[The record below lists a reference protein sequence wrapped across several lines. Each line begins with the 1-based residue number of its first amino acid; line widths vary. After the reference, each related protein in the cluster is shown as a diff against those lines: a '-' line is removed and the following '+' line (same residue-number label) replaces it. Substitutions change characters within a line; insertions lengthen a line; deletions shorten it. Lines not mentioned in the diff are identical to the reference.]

1 MTIAHITHRPTT
13 ALDLSDAGNWHA
25 AVPRAEFARLRR
37 EAPVAWN
44 ERHDG
49 HRGFWAVSGYEE
61 IEFVS
66 RDTARFSSREGV
78 ISLDDFDNAQ
88 SDARRT
94 LLEMDP
100 PQHTAMRQITA
111 KGFGPKAISR
121 LEADV
126 RRRTIAL
133 LDQLV
138 DAGPFEAVSALT
150 KQIPIVTLCSILG
163 VDDRRRDDLVRW
175 SDLLIGSDDP
185 DFVDPAY
192 SHFTVEERRML
203 PFGHPAS
210 LDAFALGRELAD
222 DRRRAPQ
229 EDIVTL
235 LVQVEVDQRPL
246 NAEEFLNYFLMLVVA
261 GNETTRH
268 TMSHLLVALA
278 ENPGEWVR
286 FRRDRLNPRLAV
298 GEALRWATPVHFVRR
313 VAVEPVEVA
322 GTKIAPGEKVAM
334 YFASA
339 NRAEGWFDEP
349 DEFRIDRARNPHM
362 AFGGG
367 GPHFCLGNFVAQL
380 QLRVLLEE
388 MATRVAAVELVGK
401 PSRLRSNH
409 VNGIK
414 SVELRLR
421 GECQNFHVRAGI
433 MGKKEPHYV
442 PTQGAG
448 DPG

>member
-1 MTIAHITHRPTT
+1 MTVVQLANRPAT
-13 ALDLSDAGNWHA
+13 AIDLSDAGNWHA

-61 IEFVS
+61 IGLVS

-78 ISLDDFDNAQ
+78 ISLDDFDTAQ

-111 KGFGPKAISR
+111 QGFGPKAISR

-133 LDQLV
+133 LDELTG
-138 DAGPFEAVSALT
+138 AGPFEAVSRLT

-163 VDDRRRDDLVRW
+163 VDDSRRDDLVRW

-192 SHFTVEERRML
+192 AHFTAEERRML

-210 LDAFALGRELAD
+210 LDAFALGRELAEA
-222 DRRRAPQ
+222 RRRSPQ
-229 EDIVTL
+229 DDIVTL
-235 LVQVEVDQRPL
+235 LVQGQVDQRPL
-246 NAEEFLNYFLMLVVA
+246 NADEFLNYFLMLVVA

-278 ENPGEWVR
+278 ENPGEWAR
-286 FRRDRLNPRLAV
+286 FRRDNLNPRLAV

-313 VAVEPVEVA
+313 VAVAPVEMA
-322 GTKIAPGEKVAM
+322 GVTIEAGEKVAM

-339 NRAEGWFDEP
+339 NRAENWFEEP
-349 DEFRIDRARNPHM
+349 DTFRIDRARNPHV

-380 QLRVLLEE
+380 QLRVLIEE
-388 MATRVAAVELVGK
+388 MALRVASVELAGQ

-414 SVELRLR
+414 SVALQL
-421 GECQNFHVRAGI
+421 HA
-433 MGKKEPHYV
+433 
-442 PTQGAG
+442 A
-448 DPG
+448 

>member
-1 MTIAHITHRPTT
+1 MTIAQATHRPAT

-25 AVPRAEFARLRR
+25 AVPRGEFARLRR

-61 IEFVS
+61 IGVVS
-66 RDTARFSSREGV
+66 RNTARFSSREGV
-78 ISLDDFDNAQ
+78 INLDDFDSAQ
-88 SDARRT
+88 NDARRT

-100 PQHTAMRQITA
+100 PQHTAMRHITA
-111 KGFGPKAISR
+111 QGFGPKAIAR

-133 LDQLV
+133 LEQLTG
-138 DAGPFEAVSALT
+138 AGPFEAVSALT

-163 VDDRRRDDLVRW
+163 VDERRRDDLIRW

-192 SHFTVEERRML
+192 ADFTVEERRML

-210 LDAFALGRELAD
+210 LDAFALGRELAE

-229 EDIVTL
+229 DDIVSL
-235 LVQVEVDQRPL
+235 LVQGEIDQRPL
-246 NAEEFLNYFLMLVVA
+246 NAEEFLNYFLMLIVA

-278 ENPGEWVR
+278 EHPGEWSR
-286 FRRDRLNPRLAV
+286 FRRDALNPRLAV

-313 VAVEPVEVA
+313 VAVEPVELGGV
-322 GTKIAPGEKVAM
+322 TIAAGEKVVL

-349 DEFRIDRARNPHM
+349 DVFCIDRARNPHM

-388 MATRVAAVELVGK
+388 MAPRVDAVELAGQ

-414 SVELRLR
+414 SVEVSLRA
-421 GECQNFHVRAGI
+421 V
-433 MGKKEPHYV
+433 
-442 PTQGAG
+442 
-448 DPG
+448 

>member
-1 MTIAHITHRPTT
+1 MTLAQTTHRPTT
-13 ALDLSDAGNWHA
+13 ALDLADAGNWHA

-49 HRGFWAVSGYEE
+49 HRGFWAVSGYDE
-61 IEFVS
+61 IGAVS
-66 RDTARFSSREGV
+66 RDTTRFSSREGV

-111 KGFGPKAISR
+111 QGFGPKAVSR

-126 RRRTIAL
+126 RRRTAAL
-133 LDQLV
+133 LDRWAG
-138 DAGPFEAVSALT
+138 AGPFEAVSALT

-163 VDDRRRDDLVRW
+163 IDDSRRDDLVRW

-192 SHFTVEERRML
+192 AHFTAEERAML

-210 LDAFALGRELAD
+210 LDAFALGRELAEA
-222 DRRRAPQ
+222 RRREPQ
-229 EDIVTL
+229 DDIVTL
-235 LVQVEVDQRPL
+235 LVQGEVDQRPL

-268 TMSHLLVALA
+268 TMSHLLIALA
-278 ENPGEWVR
+278 ENPGEWER
-286 FRRDRLNPRLAV
+286 FRQDRLNPRLAV
-298 GEALRWATPVHFVRR
+298 AEALRWATPVHFVRR
-313 VAVEPVEVA
+313 VAIAPVDLA
-322 GTKIAPGEKVAM
+322 GATIAPGEKVAM

-339 NRAEGWFDEP
+339 NRAEGWFDQP

-388 MATRVAAVELVGK
+388 MAERIAAVELAGE
-401 PSRLRSNH
+401 PARLRSNH
-409 VNGIK
+409 VHGIK
-414 SVELRLR
+414 AVQLQLRA
-421 GECQNFHVRAGI
+421 V
-433 MGKKEPHYV
+433 
-442 PTQGAG
+442 
-448 DPG
+448 

>member
-1 MTIAHITHRPTT
+1 MITAQTTHRPAT
-13 ALDLSDAGNWHA
+13 ALDLSNAGNWHA

-61 IEFVS
+61 IAIVS

-78 ISLDDFDNAQ
+78 ISLDDFDTAQ
-88 SDARRT
+88 SEARRT

-111 KGFGPKAISR
+111 QGFGPKAISR
-121 LEADV
+121 LENDV

-133 LDQLV
+133 LDQLAG
-138 DAGPFEAVSALT
+138 AGPFEAVSALT

-163 VDDRRRDDLVRW
+163 IDDSRRDDLIRW

-192 SHFTVEERRML
+192 ADFTPEERRML

-210 LDAFALGRELAD
+210 LDAFALGRELAE
-222 DRRRAPQ
+222 DRRRAPKD
-229 EDIVTL
+229 DIVTL
-235 LVQVEVDQRPL
+235 LVQGAVNQRPL
-246 NAEEFLNYFLMLVVA
+246 NEEEFLNYFLMLVVA

-278 ENPGEWVR
+278 EHPGEWAR
-286 FRRDRLNPRLAV
+286 FRRDALNPRLAV

-313 VAVEPVEVA
+313 VAVEPVELGNV
-322 GTKIAPGEKVAM
+322 TIAAGEKVAM

-339 NRAEGWFDEP
+339 NRAEGWFDKP
-349 DEFRIDRARNPHM
+349 DEFCIDRARNPHM

-367 GPHFCLGNFVAQL
+367 GAHFCLGNFVAQL

-388 MATRVAAVELVGK
+388 MASRIETVELAGP

-409 VNGIK
+409 VHGIK
-414 SVELRLR
+414 AVELTLR
-421 GECQNFHVRAGI
+421 AV
-433 MGKKEPHYV
+433 
-442 PTQGAG
+442 
-448 DPG
+448 

>member
-1 MTIAHITHRPTT
+1 MTQVQITRRPTT
-13 ALDLSDAGNWHA
+13 AVDLSDAGNWHA
-25 AVPRAEFARLRR
+25 AVPRAEFARLRK

-61 IEFVS
+61 IGLVS

-78 ISLDDFDNAQ
+78 ISLDDFDHAQ

-111 KGFGPKAISR
+111 QGFGPKAISR

-126 RRRTIAL
+126 RRRTSAL
-133 LDQLV
+133 LDRLAG
-138 DAGPFEAVSALT
+138 AGPFEAVSTLT

-163 VDDRRRDDLVRW
+163 VDDSRRDDLVRW

-192 SHFTVEERRML
+192 AHFTPQERRML

-210 LDAFALGRELAD
+210 LDAFALGRELAEA
-222 DRRRAPQ
+222 RRQSPQ
-229 EDIVTL
+229 DDIVTL
-235 LVQVEVDQRPL
+235 LVQGKVDQRPL
-246 NAEEFLNYFLMLVVA
+246 NADEFLNYFLMLVVA

-278 ENPGEWVR
+278 ENPGEWAR
-286 FRRDRLNPRLAV
+286 FRRDSLNPRLAV

-313 VAVEPVEVA
+313 VAVAPVEMA
-322 GTKIAPGEKVAM
+322 GVTIEAGEKVAM

-339 NRAEGWFDEP
+339 NRAENWFEEP
-349 DEFRIDRARNPHM
+349 DTFRIDRARNPHV

-380 QLRVLLEE
+380 QLRVLIEE
-388 MATRVAAVELVGK
+388 MASRVASVELAGQ

-414 SVELRLR
+414 SVEL
-421 GECQNFHVRAGI
+421 QFHA
-433 MGKKEPHYV
+433 
-442 PTQGAG
+442 A
-448 DPG
+448 

>member
-1 MTIAHITHRPTT
+1 MTVAQLANRPAT
-13 ALDLSDAGNWHA
+13 AIDLSDAGNWHA

-61 IEFVS
+61 IGLVS

-78 ISLDDFDNAQ
+78 ISLDDFDTAQ

-111 KGFGPKAISR
+111 QGFGPKAISR

-133 LDQLV
+133 LDEL
-138 DAGPFEAVSALT
+138 AGAGQFEAVSRLT

-163 VDDRRRDDLVRW
+163 VDDSRRDDLVRW

-192 SHFTVEERRML
+192 AHFTAEERRML

-210 LDAFALGRELAD
+210 LDAFALGRELAEA
-222 DRRRAPQ
+222 RRRSPQ
-229 EDIVTL
+229 DDIVTL
-235 LVQVEVDQRPL
+235 LVQGQVDQRPL
-246 NAEEFLNYFLMLVVA
+246 NADEFLNYFLMLVVA

-278 ENPGEWVR
+278 ENPGEWAR
-286 FRRDRLNPRLAV
+286 FRRDSLNPRLAV

-313 VAVEPVEVA
+313 VAVAPVEMA
-322 GTKIAPGEKVAM
+322 GVTIEAGEKVAM

-339 NRAEGWFDEP
+339 NRAENWFEEP
-349 DEFRIDRARNPHM
+349 DTFRIDRARNPHV

-380 QLRVLLEE
+380 QLRVLIEE
-388 MATRVAAVELVGK
+388 MASRVASVELAGE

-414 SVELRLR
+414 SVELQL
-421 GECQNFHVRAGI
+421 HA
-433 MGKKEPHYV
+433 
-442 PTQGAG
+442 A
-448 DPG
+448 

>member
-1 MTIAHITHRPTT
+1 MTVAQLANRPAT
-13 ALDLSDAGNWHA
+13 AIDLSDAGNWHA

-61 IEFVS
+61 IGLVS

-78 ISLDDFDNAQ
+78 ISLDDFDTAQ

-111 KGFGPKAISR
+111 QGFGPKAISR

-133 LDQLV
+133 LDELAG
-138 DAGPFEAVSALT
+138 AGPFEAVSRLT

-163 VDDRRRDDLVRW
+163 VDDSRRDDLVRW

-192 SHFTVEERRML
+192 AHFTAQERRML

-210 LDAFALGRELAD
+210 LDAFALGRELAEA
-222 DRRRAPQ
+222 RRLSPQ
-229 EDIVTL
+229 DDIVTL
-235 LVQVEVDQRPL
+235 LVQGQVDQRPL
-246 NAEEFLNYFLMLVVA
+246 NADEFLNYFLMLVVA

-278 ENPGEWVR
+278 DNPGEWAR
-286 FRRDRLNPRLAV
+286 FRRDSLNPRLAV

-313 VAVEPVEVA
+313 VAVAPVEMA
-322 GTKIAPGEKVAM
+322 GVTIEAGEKVAM

-339 NRAEGWFDEP
+339 NRAENWFEEP
-349 DEFRIDRARNPHM
+349 DTFRIDRARNPHV

-380 QLRVLLEE
+380 QLRVLIEE
-388 MATRVAAVELVGK
+388 MANRVAGVELAGQ

-414 SVELRLR
+414 SVELQL
-421 GECQNFHVRAGI
+421 HA
-433 MGKKEPHYV
+433 
-442 PTQGAG
+442 A
-448 DPG
+448 